1 MYKHKGNIMTYRNLE
16 STIRSLNER
25 KPDSN
30 VVLDP
35 KLDHL
40 LRVGLASKE
49 ELVRMRR
56 ALSDTKAAGTSP
68 VLRDLLM
75 KVLFR
80 VVKIVNDD
88 PMIFSRVLQKV
99 TKDRVNEQRSP
110 EDEELEETEM
120 FKNQLRNINDASTEL
135 LSMVKDGEDLDA
147 WILSKITLASDY
159 VDTVRDYMKYYETK
173 D

>member
-1 MYKHKGNIMTYRNLE
+1 MTYRNLE

-56 ALSDTKAAGTSP
+56 ALSDTKAAETNP

-75 KVLFR
+75 KVLYR
-80 VVKIVNDD
+80 VVKIVDND

-120 FKNQLRNINDASTEL
+120 FKNQLKNINDASTEL
-135 LSMVKDGEDLDA
+135 LSMVKDGQDLDA

-159 VDTVRDYMKYYETK
+159 VDTVRDYMKYHETK
-173 D
+173 E

>member
-1 MYKHKGNIMTYRNLE
+1 MTYRNLE

-56 ALSDTKAAGTSP
+56 ALSDTKAAETNP

-75 KVLFR
+75 KVLYR
-80 VVKIVNDD
+80 VVKIVDND

-120 FKNQLRNINDASTEL
+120 FKNQLKNINDASTEL
-135 LSMVKDGEDLDA
+135 LSMVKDGQDLDA

-159 VDTVRDYMKYYETK
+159 VDTVRDYMKYHETK
-173 D
+173 Q

>member
-1 MYKHKGNIMTYRNLE
+1 MTYRNLE

-56 ALSDTKAAGTSP
+56 ALSDTKAAETSP

-75 KVLFR
+75 KVLYR
-80 VVKIVNDD
+80 VVKIVDND

-99 TKDRVNEQRSP
+99 TKDRVNEQSSP

-120 FKNQLRNINDASTEL
+120 FKNQLKNINDASTEL
-135 LSMVKDGEDLDA
+135 LSMVKDGQDLDA

-159 VDTVRDYMKYYETK
+159 VDTVRDYMKYHETK
-173 D
+173 Q

>member
-1 MYKHKGNIMTYRNLE
+1 MTYRNLE

-56 ALSDTKAAGTSP
+56 ALSDTKAAETNP

-75 KVLFR
+75 KVLYR
-80 VVKIVNDD
+80 VVKIVDND

-120 FKNQLRNINDASTEL
+120 FKNQLKNINDASTEL
-135 LSMVKDGEDLDA
+135 LSMVKDGQDLDA

-159 VDTVRDYMKYYETK
+159 VDTVRDYMKYHETK
-173 D
+173 K